1 MPFHATTGRS
11 LCQLKKRVKPHIL
24 GKDVLLCIKASFD
37 SFHKDIFG
45 ENGPCNWMNGLSV
58 GGAAYVHAA
67 FIYRQV
73 HIKAVISVYKAA
85 RQIEIETM

>member
-1 MPFHATTGRS
+1 
-11 LCQLKKRVKPHIL
+11 
-24 GKDVLLCIKASFD
+24 
-37 SFHKDIFG
+37 
-45 ENGPCNWMNGLSV
+45 MNGLSV